1 MALKRYAKPFW
12 EAYAIFDLL
21 RSLGF
26 SSDDIYVG
34 FDYVVGAGHDTLF
47 VQLNAQGKKAVI
59 QAGRLLGASKSSV
72 LDSWQAFCEEVNRSD
87 QHALKAVLAQTVFGT
102 NPVAVGVLR
111 SKLKQV
117 GFRLKALEN

>member
-21 RSLGF
+21 RTLGF

-34 FDYVVGAGHDTLF
+34 FDYVGGVGHDTLF
-47 VQLNAQGKKAVI
+47 VQLHAQGKRAVI

-72 LDSWQAFCEEVNRSD
+72 LDSWQRFCGEVRSAD
-87 QHALKAVLAQTVFGT
+87 QHALRAVLAQTVFGT
-102 NPVAVGVLR
+102 NEAARGVLR
-111 SKLKQV
+111 SRLKKA